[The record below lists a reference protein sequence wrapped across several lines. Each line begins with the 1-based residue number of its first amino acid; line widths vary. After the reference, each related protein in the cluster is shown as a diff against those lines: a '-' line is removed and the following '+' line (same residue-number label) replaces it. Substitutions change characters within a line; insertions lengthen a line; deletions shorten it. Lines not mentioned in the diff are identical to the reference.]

1 MPEAD
6 PDLPSPVPDNTYR
19 KRYYLSGE
27 RVYYVPK
34 DGDVWRTGKV
44 HEENASTVLQR
55 VSQVMTLELACR
67 VI

>member
-1 MPEAD
+1 MPRKKNLHSGPMPEAN

-34 DGDVWRTGKV
+34 DGKHSISRLRVHDVATDMSSAR
-44 HEENASTVLQR
+44 
-55 VSQVMTLELACR
+55 
-67 VI
+67 